1 MKIASY
7 TQIVGLTVESYHT
20 KNCWIFIL
28 IWTLNHYFEVSSKYF
43 TMLHHQKEELDSEN
57 RTKVW
62 DIHSACII
70 KVLFKMSGK
79 PVNLRDFY
87 FSHTSTQSGMNLLVL
102 IRIFWPSSP
111 RPSDHWYWVTRTN
124 DREFRSGQRNS
135 YVVIFCG
142 QNPFERV
149 VLLFTRQWVAVLS
162 HFWIDS

>member
-1 MKIASY
+1 
-7 TQIVGLTVESYHT
+7 
-20 KNCWIFIL
+20 
-28 IWTLNHYFEVSSKYF
+28 
-43 TMLHHQKEELDSEN
+43 MLHHQKEELDSEN

-87 FSHTSTQSGMNLLVL
+87 FSHTSTQSDMNFLVL
-102 IRIFWPSSP
+102 IRIFGHQTTCTGSREPTSF
-111 RPSDHWYWVTRTN
+111 D
-124 DREFRSGQRNS
+124 DCEFRSGQRNS
-135 YVVIFCG
+135 YVLIFCD